1 VIGILQ
7 TIKSISNSKGRPV
20 IFIPLSFV
28 VIVSMVKDLLEDVR
42 RRVSDGK
49 ENMQKAVVFRKGRF

>member
-1 VIGILQ
+1 
-7 TIKSISNSKGRPV
+7 
-20 IFIPLSFV
+20 
-28 VIVSMVKDLLEDVR
+28 MVKDLLEDVR